1 MERYGEELHYNYF
14 RTYDPSTGRYLES
27 DPIGLVAGPNTY
39 AYVGGNPLSGIDP
52 FGLIEFFEFEL
63 NSQTSSELQCECGQ
77 SFTAFSG
84 AAGEARNNPDFAGA
98 ADLGPLPPGRYYI
111 VDRPVGGRLGW
122 LYQLFK
128 KDWYGLYRDD
138 GFVDDSTDVEG
149 VTRGAFRLHPGGRS
163 EGCITLKS
171 QDQFSKLRKLLESTE
186 PGILPTAEG
195 LQYYGVIDVTTPAP
209 SSSAN
214 EQ

>member
-1 MERYGEELHYNYF
+1 MVYNYF

-63 NSQTSSELQCECGQ
+63 NSQPSSELQCECGE

-84 AAGEARNNPDFAGA
+84 AAGEARNNPDFASA

-122 LYQLFK
+122 LYGLFK

-138 GFVDDSTDVEG
+138 GIVDDRTTVDD

-163 EGCITLKS
+163 EGCITLGN
-171 QDQFSKLRKLLESTE
+171 QDQFDRLRQLLESTN
-186 PGILPTAEG
+186 PQVLPTAEG
-195 LQYYGVIDVTTPAP
+195 LLYYGVIDVTAPTPNPAG
-209 SSSAN
+209 AVR
-214 EQ
+214 